1 MYRGEQMRFTKMQG
15 LGNDYIYIDGT
26 RETVKDPDALARAVS
41 DVHFG
46 AGSDGLVL
54 ILPDP
59 EADFRMRMFNADGS
73 EAEMCGNA
81 ARCIG
86 KYVFERGLT
95 DKTEI
100 RLMTGNG
107 IRHLQLQTEG
117 NRVLSVRVDMGMP
130 AFGPE
135 EIPVNLPGT
144 IVINHPVKI
153 ESQTFEITCVSM
165 GNPHAAIFVDDAD
178 SFDVSRYGPLLENHP
193 LFPKKANIEFIT
205 VRNPNHLRMRV
216 WERGSGETW
225 ACGTGACASL
235 VAGVLTGRC
244 GRKAVLSLNGGDLMV
259 EWDKKTGHVFQS
271 GPAAFVYDGEWLA
284 GD

>member
-1 MYRGEQMRFTKMQG
+1 MRFTKMQG
-15 LGNDYIYIDGT
+15 LGNDYIYIDASK
-26 RETVKDPDALARAVS
+26 ETVQNPAALAKAVS
-41 DVHFG
+41 DVRFG

-100 RLMTGNG
+100 RLMTGSG
-107 IRHLQLQTEG
+107 IRHLQLQVKG
-117 NRVLSVRVDMGMP
+117 KKVLSVRVDMGMP
-130 AFGPE
+130 AFRPE
-135 EIPVNLPGT
+135 EIPVNLPGN
-144 IVINHPVKI
+144 IIKNHPVQI
-153 ESQTFEITCVSM
+153 EDKSFEITCVSM
-165 GNPHAAIFVDDAD
+165 GNPHAVIFVEDAD
-178 SFDVSRYGPLLENHP
+178 SFDVSYYGPLLENHP
-193 LFPKKANIEFIT
+193 LFPKKANIEFVT
-205 VRNPNHLRMRV
+205 VRDENHLRMRV

-235 VAGVLTGRC
+235 VAGVSTGRC
-244 GRKAVLSLNGGDLMV
+244 DRSAVLTLNGGDLLV
-259 EWDKKTGHVFQS
+259 EWDEKTGHVFQQ
-271 GPAAFVYDGEWLA
+271 GPAEFVYDGEWLA
-284 GD
+284 GN